1 MSQSQVPAGE
11 SFAAAS
17 AYAYPLLIKQLLV
30 TPLRQAAAQ
39 EIVYRDAHRQ
49 SYRELGE
56 RIGRLVSALSNLGVT
71 PGSTVAVADW
81 DSHRYLE
88 SYFAVPMLGAVLMSA
103 NVRLS
108 PDQIAYTID
117 HCGAETLLIN
127 AEFLPLLAQI
137 RSRLPQLKR
146 VVLMSDTP
154 LDALPDALPDGIDI
168 EYEALLARGNPAH
181 VFPDFDENTRAT
193 SFYTTGTTGM
203 PKGVFFSH
211 RQLVLH
217 TLSVLGALASN
228 PGGQN
233 LHRGDVY
240 MPITPM
246 FHVHAWGM
254 PYIATLLGVKQVYP
268 GRYAPDTLLRLK
280 VSEGVTFSHCVPTI
294 LQMLLDAPGSA
305 EHDLGGWK
313 MIIGGSA
320 LTPALARA
328 ALLRGIDVFTG
339 YGMSET
345 CPILALGQLRPGDAG
360 FEAHAARTAAR
371 AAGTVATGDAG
382 DPGAITDAELARR
395 ARTGYPVPLADLRI
409 VDPDLN
415 DAPHDDLAQGELVAR
430 APWLT
435 QGYVHAPD
443 ASNHLWAGGWLH
455 TQDIGRAD
463 AGDSFQITDRIK
475 DVIKSGGEWIS
486 SLDMEAL
493 IVRHPAVA
501 EVAVIAIPD
510 AKWGERPLPLV
521 VLRPGAECDAATL
534 IAHLRACADRGE
546 ISRFAVPDQIR
557 FVEALERTSVG
568 KLNKKKLRDAVLRG

>member
-1 MSQSQVPAGE
+1 MSDHATGGASH
-11 SFAAAS
+11 AAPS
-17 AYAYPLLIKQLLV
+17 AYAFPLLIKQLLLA
-30 TPLRQAAAQ
+30 PLRQSAGQ
-39 EIVYRDAHRQ
+39 EIVYRGEHRQ
-49 SYRELGE
+49 TYAQLGE
-56 RIGRLVSALSNLGVT
+56 RIGRLGSALARLGVA
-71 PGSTVAVADW
+71 PGSVVAVADW

-88 SYFAVPMLGAVLMSA
+88 SYFAVPMLGAVLMSV

-108 PDQIAYTID
+108 PDQIAYTVD

-137 RSRLPQLKR
+137 RSRLPQLRR
-146 VVLMSDTP
+146 VVLLSDTP
-154 LDALPDALPDGIDI
+154 VAELPDGTSH
-168 EYEALLARGNPAH
+168 EYETLLAGGNPAH

-217 TLSVLGALASN
+217 ALGVLSALAVN

-268 GRYAPDTLLRLK
+268 GRYAPDLLLK
-280 VSEGVTFSHCVPTI
+280 LKTSEGVTFSHCVPTI
-294 LQMLLDAPGSA
+294 LQMLLDAPGSTD
-305 EHDLGGWK
+305 HDLGGWK

-328 ALLRGIDVFTG
+328 ALVRGIDVFTG

-345 CPILALGQLRPGDAG
+345 CPILALGQLRPGDPGQA
-360 FEAHAARTAAR
+360 AHAARSAAI
-371 AAGTVATGDAG
+371 AAGATPAEAATGA
-382 DPGAITDAELARR
+382 GAITDEEVARR
-395 ARTGYPVPLADLRI
+395 ARTGYAVPLADLRI

-415 DAPHDDLAQGELVAR
+415 DAAHDDRAQGEVVAR
-430 APWLT
+430 TPWLT
-435 QGYVHAPD
+435 QGYLHAPD

-455 TQDIGRAD
+455 TQDIGRVD
-463 AGDSFQITDRIK
+463 ATGSLQITDRIK

-493 IVRHPAVA
+493 ITRHPAVA
-501 EVAVIAIPD
+501 EAAVIAIPD

-521 VLRPGAECDAATL
+521 VLKPGAECDAATL
-534 IAHLRACADRGE
+534 IAHLRACADAGE
-546 ISRFAVPDQIR
+546 ISRYAIPDTVR
-557 FVEALERTSVG
+557 FLDALERTSVG
-568 KLNKKKLRDAVLRG
+568 KLNKKKLRDTVLAR